1 MIKPGEIVHCNLT
14 FVNKRKES
22 IIIKDVV
29 FGRPYAGKFQ
39 TIYKVDSTEDAGLL
53 IRYKIDEDVELI
65 SVEVLKSLGFKVDNQ
80 NSNYSTASKSET
92 DERQANGSFM

>member
-39 TIYKVDSTEDAGLL
+39 TIYKIDSTEDAGLL
-53 IRYKIDEDVELI
+53 IRYKIEEDVELI
-65 SVEVLKSLGFKVDNQ
+65 SVDVIKSLGFKVDNNQ
-80 NSNYSTASKSET
+80 GYSTASKSET
-92 DERQANGSFM
+92 DMNRQKSGNYN